1 VPGLASAYTP
11 SRTQQPGFSTPK
23 TVWQRIVAVG
33 KVAPGLIGR
42 ESEVVQ
48 LRGRLDGA
56 SQHGAVVLIRG
67 AAGIGKTSLLGA
79 AVADARSRG
88 FRVLTM
94 TGIESEADL
103 PYAGLHQLLQPV
115 IAQVENLPPHQESA
129 LKTALGMMAGEAPEI
144 FLVALAALNV
154 VEDVAG
160 DRPIVIAADDIQ
172 WLDGP
177 TTAVLTFIARRVE
190 PTNVLVL
197 AAIRNGN
204 YSLLDTA
211 RVPELRLN
219 ALGETASQ
227 ELIDVVAPGLA
238 REIRQRVLEKS
249 EGNPLALIEL
259 PRALDKP
266 RPGAEGSLP
275 LTYRLERA
283 FSAQAESLP
292 STTQTALLIA
302 SLDEGPTLSE
312 VLAAA
317 RQLLKTNINVEVL
330 APAFDA
336 GLIALDDNRVRFRH
350 PLIRSALQ
358 QTAPPGQRRDAHR
371 VMGEAIV
378 DPDRRA
384 WHRAASVLG
393 TDDEAAGELE
403 AAAARAGGRGAT
415 AIAVRALE
423 LAANLTSDT
432 SIRVRRLLAAAE
444 MGLQL
449 GQPATVR
456 RLLDAAAKLQLSP
469 NDQARM
475 TWLREIFNEVVPAD
489 PNAVARLV
497 NVAQAM
503 AATGDRQLALN
514 LLRVAALRCWY
525 VDPGRAA
532 LESLVQAID
541 EVDTSESDVQ
551 ALEILSIASPID
563 AGERVMN
570 RVARAA
576 LADDADPMQML
587 QLGTAAHAVADPER
601 AVALLKRAA
610 PGLRA
615 QGKLGLLAGLLDDR
629 ARAEIQMGQF
639 SDAARDAEEAY
650 DLLVETEQ
658 PVRIISCKSGMAL
671 LAGIRGEEALA
682 EQLSADVE
690 AAALSIPLRTVLA
703 IVELARGLTA
713 MTAGRHSN
721 AFDHFARLFNP
732 AHVAFDELM
741 SFAAAG
747 YVIECAVRADR
758 IDEARRIMIRL
769 ETLGK
774 RTPSAPLHMGL
785 RYARAVLADESA
797 AEALYDIAL
806 KTGPKWPFDY
816 ARLQMS
822 YGRRLRRQRRIA
834 ESRPYLRTARDTFEA
849 LGVRPWA
856 DMARA
861 ELRASGERVSG
872 PAKAPQ
878 QALSPQELQVA
889 QMASSGLSNREIGD
903 RLFLSHRTVG
913 AHLYRIY
920 PKLGIASRSELA
932 GALAA
937 HEPALPE

>member
-1 VPGLASAYTP
+1 
-11 SRTQQPGFSTPK
+11 
-23 TVWQRIVAVG
+23 
-33 KVAPGLIGR
+33 VAPGLIGR

-48 LRGRLDGA
+48 LRGRLDAA
-56 SQHGAVVLIRG
+56 SEHGAVVLIRG
-67 AAGIGKTSLLGA
+67 AAGIGKTSLMGA

-94 TGIESEADL
+94 TGIGSEADL

-115 IAQVENLPPHQESA
+115 IAHLENLPPHQKSA
-129 LKTALGMMAGEAPEI
+129 LKTALGMMAGEVPEI

-160 DRPIVIAADDIQ
+160 ERPIVIAADDIQ

-204 YSLLDTA
+204 YSLLVTA

-227 ELIDVVAPGLA
+227 KLLDAVAPGLT

-259 PRALDKP
+259 PRALDQP
-266 RPGAEGSLP
+266 RPGTEGSLP
-275 LTYRLERA
+275 LTDRLERA

-302 SLDEGPTLSE
+302 SLDEAPTLSE

-317 RQLLKTNINVEVL
+317 RQLLKTDIDVDVL

-358 QTAPPGQRRDAHR
+358 QTAPPAQRRDAHR
-371 VMGEAIV
+371 VMAEAIA

-393 TDDEAAGELE
+393 ADDDAATELE
-403 AAAARAGGRGAT
+403 AAAARAQGRGAT
-415 AIAVRALE
+415 SIAVRALE
-423 LAANLTSDT
+423 LAANLTSGT

-444 MGLQL
+444 MGLEL
-449 GQPATVR
+449 GQPTTVG
-456 RLLDAAAKLQLSP
+456 RLLDGAAKLQLSP

-489 PNAVARLV
+489 PGAVARLV
-497 NVAQAM
+497 KVARAM

-551 ALEILSIASPID
+551 AVEILSYASPID
-563 AGERVMN
+563 AGERVVN
-570 RVARAA
+570 RVARAS

-587 QLGTAAHAVADPER
+587 QLGTAARAVGDPER
-601 AVALLKRAA
+601 AIALFKRAA

-615 QGKLGLLAGLLDDR
+615 EGKLGLLAGLLDNR
-629 ARAEIQMGQF
+629 SRAEIEVGQF
-639 SDAARDAEEAY
+639 KDAARDAEEAY
-650 DLLVETEQ
+650 GLLVETEQ
-658 PVRIISCKSGMAL
+658 PVRLIHCKSVMAL
-671 LAGIRGEEALA
+671 LAGIRGEEPLA
-682 EQLSADVE
+682 ERLNADAE
-690 AAALSIPLRTVLA
+690 AAGLAIPLRAVLA
-703 IVELARGLTA
+703 AVELGRGLTA
-713 MTAGRHSN
+713 MTANRHSD
-721 AFDHFARLFNP
+721 AFDHFARIFDP
-732 AHVAFDELM
+732 QDVAFSEVIWCP
-741 SFAAAG
+741 AAG
-747 YVIECAVRADR
+747 YVIECGVRAGR
-758 IDEARRIMIRL
+758 LEEARQIMIRL
-769 ETLGK
+769 EALGM
-774 RTPSAPLHMGL
+774 RTPYTVLHVGL
-785 RYARAVLADESA
+785 RYGRAALADESA
-797 AEALYDIAL
+797 AETLYEIAL
-806 KTGPKWPFDY
+806 NTDPKWPFDY

-822 YGRRLRRQRRIA
+822 YGRRLRRQRRIV
-834 ESRPYLRTARDTFEA
+834 ESRPFLRTARDMFEA

-872 PAKAPQ
+872 PAKASQ

-889 QMASSGLSNREIGD
+889 QMAASGLSNREIGD

-920 PKLGIASRSELA
+920 PRLGIASRSELA
-932 GALAA
+932 RALAA
-937 HEPALPE
+937 LEPTLSD